1 MKHNLFSLLAHP
13 LTRGLDIDAPG
24 TTLLRRQIVK
34 TKPFL
39 RNIYEEW
46 YRQIAR
52 AIPAGAEPVLEL
64 GAGAGFMQDVVP
76 NLITSEIFP
85 VEGVD
90 LTMDA
95 CAPWPFADQS
105 LRGVAMTNV
114 LHHLPQVR
122 LFLQEATR
130 CIKPG
135 GVMAMIEP
143 WNTAW
148 ARLVY
153 QHLHHEPFD
162 VGAVDWQF
170 PSCGPLSGANGALP
184 WLIWQ
189 RDLAQFQ
196 KEFPAWH
203 LEQITPLMPLAYLL
217 SGGVSL
223 RALMPGW
230 IYRVVRAIEK
240 IGLDAHGGMFA
251 LLVLKKQAR

>member
-1 MKHNLFSLLAHP
+1 MANKAFSLLAHP
-13 LTRGLDIDAPG
+13 LTRGLDIDDPC
-24 TTLLRRQIVK
+24 TTLLRRQIVR

-39 RNIYEEW
+39 RNIYDEW
-46 YRQIAR
+46 YRQIAQ

-76 NLITSEIFP
+76 NLITSELLP

-95 CAPWPFADQS
+95 CAPWPFADQA

-122 LFLQEATR
+122 RFLQEATR

-148 ARLVY
+148 ARVVY
-153 QHLHHEPFD
+153 RHLHHEPFD
-162 VGAVDWQF
+162 AGAADWQF
-170 PSCGPLSGANGALP
+170 PARGPLSGANGALP
-184 WLIWQ
+184 WIVWH
-189 RDLAQFQ
+189 RDAARFRQ
-196 KEFPAWH
+196 EFPAWH
-203 LEQITPLMPLAYLL
+203 IEQIKPCMPLAYLC

-223 RALMPGW
+223 RALLPGW
-230 IYRVVRAIEK
+230 TYRLVRAIEK
-240 IGLDAHGGMFA
+240 MTGETRWGMFA
-251 LLVLKKQAR
+251 LLVVRKQAP